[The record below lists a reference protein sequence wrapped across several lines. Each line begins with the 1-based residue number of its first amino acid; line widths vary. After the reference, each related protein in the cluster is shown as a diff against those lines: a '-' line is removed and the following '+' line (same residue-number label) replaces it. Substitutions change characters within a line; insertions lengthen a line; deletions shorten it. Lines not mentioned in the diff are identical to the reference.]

1 MNSLQEKVKQD
12 LENKG
17 VLTQIRKLFKE
28 KIYESI
34 KSQQNE
40 DLLNQTVKT
49 ELLTRSGQLKTIWL
63 FNRGKLNFD
72 LNLTLS
78 IFLPEAHLV
87 NSRENII
94 QVENALGVNSSKK
107 NPLLFNLTE
116 RVLEG
121 ESDREDVT
129 SEDRY
134 IDEEI
139 EEVRSQESFNDH
151 VVESVGNSQGHDQ
164 SVNSLAMDEFDYTEI
179 VKKIKK

>member
-49 ELLTRSGQLKTIWL
+49 ELLTRSGQICCALVQDFL
-63 FNRGKLNFD
+63 ESFD

>member
-40 DLLNQTVKT
+40 GLLSQTTKT
-49 ELLTRSGQLKTIWL
+49 ELLTRSGQICCALVQDFL
-63 FNRGKLNFD
+63 ESFD

-94 QVENALGVNSSKK
+94 QVENALEVSSLKK

-116 RVLEG
+116 RALG
-121 ESDREDVT
+121 KDSDREDVT

-139 EEVRSQESFNDH
+139 EEHSQESLNDPF
-151 VVESVGNSQGHDQ
+151 VESVGNSQGHDQ